1 MIEIL
6 QSVITNHILLAPVTA
21 WLVAQI
27 LKWLINALVEKKFTL
42 ERLYGD
48 GGMPSGHSA
57 TVTTLA
63 AMCGWSCGYGSAIFA
78 VSVIF
83 AIIVMHDAT
92 GVRRE
97 AGKHATLIKQL
108 ADGFNAMFVE
118 KDEQIKTEK
127 LKAFI
132 GHTPLQVIF
141 GALLGCLVTTAYIF
155 LFGIEYCFLI

>member
-1 MIEIL
+1 MLVASI
-6 QSVITNHILLAPVTA
+6 AA
-21 WLVAQI
+21 WLVAQL
-27 LKWLINALVEKKFTL
+27 LKWIINALVEKRFTL
-42 ERLYGD
+42 ERLLGD

-63 AMCGWSCGYGSAIFA
+63 AICGWCCGYGSAIFA
-78 VSVIF
+78 ISVIF
-83 AIIVMHDAT
+83 AIVVMHDAT

-118 KDEQIKTEK
+118 KDEEIKTEK

-132 GHTPLQVIF
+132 GHTPLQVAF
-141 GALLGCLVTTAYIF
+141 GAILGLVVSAAYVVIIGVEYGGNI
-155 LFGIEYCFLI
+155 LF